1 MNRGIGFTPF
11 TSCGGCI
18 LGVDGLLDI
27 RTVTPPG
34 IALILAATLVYT
46 GYSMNR
52 PEMVIAGWVFLA
64 VAVFLQIAYLMLRNW
79 RPSTQ
84 TGRGGQRIRRAL
96 FRLLVEDLPSLSERI
111 VFEDRPYW

>member
-1 MNRGIGFTPF
+1 M
-11 TSCGGCI
+11 
-18 LGVDGLLDI
+18 DELLDI

-34 IALILAATLVYT
+34 IALVLAAALVYS

-52 PEMVIAGWVFLA
+52 PEIVFAGWIFLA
-64 VAVFLQIAYLMLRNW
+64 VAVFLQVAYLMLRNW

-84 TGRGGQRIRRAL
+84 TGRGTERVRRAL
-96 FRLLVEDLPSLSERI
+96 FRLLVEDLPTLAGRV